1 MCVEHVSEAII
12 KRFVWRSRRLAPKDD
27 NIFCVNE
34 RAIIFMHIIFL
45 FTIENE
51 WGIKVISLEKR
62 RIDSKYF
69 FSHSDNVLHKVF
81 RKITNLRNILFFTL
95 CFNFRLE
102 VPMMSGR
109 FELPHG
115 YSTDLE
121 CQVLEIPFSQRRVSM
136 FILLPDNPKTD
147 GILKLETNL
156 TSDNVKLLFSTLKV
170 CIIIKTYI

>member
-1 MCVEHVSEAII
+1 M
-12 KRFVWRSRRLAPKDD
+12 
-27 NIFCVNE
+27 
-34 RAIIFMHIIFL
+34 
-45 FTIENE
+45 
-51 WGIKVISLEKR
+51 GIKVIPLEKL

-69 FSHSDNVLHKVF
+69 FSHSDNVLYIVF
-81 RKITNLRNILFFTL
+81 RKIISHIIILIVTL
-95 CFNFRLE
+95 CCDFRLE

>member
-1 MCVEHVSEAII
+1 MI
-12 KRFVWRSRRLAPKDD
+12 
-27 NIFCVNE
+27 
-34 RAIIFMHIIFL
+34 
-45 FTIENE
+45 
-51 WGIKVISLEKR
+51 
-62 RIDSKYF
+62 
-69 FSHSDNVLHKVF
+69 
-81 RKITNLRNILFFTL
+81 FTL
-95 CFNFRLE
+95 CCNFRLE

-136 FILLPDNPKTD
+136 FILLPDNPNTD

-170 CIIIKTYI
+170 CIIVKAQIETNNGCSFKMNRISKNTNIKFRKRSLI

>member
-1 MCVEHVSEAII
+1 
-12 KRFVWRSRRLAPKDD
+12 
-27 NIFCVNE
+27 
-34 RAIIFMHIIFL
+34 MHIITL
-45 FTIENE
+45 FTTKNE
-51 WGIKVISLEKR
+51 WAIKVLTLEKC

-69 FSHSDNVLHKVF
+69 FSNSDNVLYKVL
-81 RKITNLRNILFFTL
+81 RNNKDINLRNTCIFTSYY
-95 CFNFRLE
+95 NYRLE

-109 FELPHG
+109 FQLPHG

-136 FILLPDNPKTD
+136 FILLPDNPDTE

-170 CIIIKTYI
+170 CILLYKKTFLS